1 MGLTGACSN
10 QPARP
15 KIAEANRVR
24 AKPVAAPGC
33 AAPASQPAPRSRPS
47 TTAIVEVLRLSGG
60 PLAIEDIVE
69 RVEQRLGR
77 TVKRVSV
84 KASLA
89 EMAASPA
96 HPCGAWHGDA
106 TLFEEWAGLGRPG
119 AGAGAA
125 AGFR

>member
-1 MGLTGACSN
+1 MALTGACSN

-15 KIAEANRVR
+15 RIAEANGIR
-24 AKPVAAPGC
+24 AKLVATPGRV
-33 AAPASQPAPRSRPS
+33 APARKPSARLVPS
-47 TTAIVEVLRLSGG
+47 TTAIAEVLRASDE
-60 PLAIEDIVE
+60 PLGIADILLRVE
-69 RVEQRLGR
+69 RALGR
-77 TVKRVSV
+77 PVKRVSV